1 MNKFVETSWACSRTL
16 LRWGLVYAA
25 VLAALMLLRL
35 LG

>member
-1 MNKFVETSWACSRTL
+1 MNKFVGTSWACSRTL

-25 VLAALMLLRL
+25 VLTALMLLRL